1 MLSMATGAV
10 GFVLVEFV
18 YLKTVHNLEAG
29 FLPAVVVAFIIA
41 VGTTVVQARCDHIR
55 DNPEPLVYRVEAP
68 LAIARIK
75 RVLRT
80 FYSGRHRWMVNYE
93 DRDSGEIQAS
103 MFLVDDSFSEMT
115 WLVPSGRVEKTINA
129 EIRVTPGPGGA
140 SEVRISFV
148 VDASYSR
155 ADCNEVIEKTLSR
168 IDEALQDAQD
178 GVRARSR

>member
-29 FLPAVVVAFIIA
+29 FIPALVVAFVVAI
-41 VGTTVVQARCDHIR
+41 GTTVVQARYDLIR
-55 DNPEPLVYRVEAP
+55 DNPDPLEYRVEAP

-80 FYSGRHRWMVNYE
+80 YYSGRRRWTINYE

-103 MFLVDDSFSEMT
+103 MFLVDETFSEMT

-129 EIRVTPGPGGA
+129 EIRVSSGRGGVSRVTIVFA
-140 SEVRISFV
+140 

-155 ADCNEVIEKTLSR
+155 SDCNEVIDETLDQ
-168 IDEALQDAQD
+168 IEEALLDAQE
-178 GVRARSR
+178 GVGERAR